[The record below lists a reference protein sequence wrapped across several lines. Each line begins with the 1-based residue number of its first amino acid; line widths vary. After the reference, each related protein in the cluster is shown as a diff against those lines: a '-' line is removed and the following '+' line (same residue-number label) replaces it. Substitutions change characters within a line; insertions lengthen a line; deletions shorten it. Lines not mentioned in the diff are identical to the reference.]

1 MKVCPNHAIVLVDDN
16 PMVLDDECQLSGEC
30 VRICQSGAREIAGK
44 RITVADLVQEME
56 KDTIFYDE
64 SGGGVTFSGGEP
76 FMQPIY
82 LQTLLRICNER
93 RIHTAVETCGYVDSA
108 TLLSTTPYV
117 GLYLYDLKVIDD
129 EKHQSLTGVSNKRIL
144 ENLRKLSSCHDHI
157 TIRFPVIPRV
167 NDNERDI
174 SQIGE
179 FVSSMKKVEGID
191 ILPYHKLGIEKYKR
205 LGKSYRMAEMRP
217 PTSEQITG
225 IAERLRSFGVSVKI
239 GG

>member
-76 FMQPIY
+76 FMQPVF
-82 LQTLLRICNER
+82 LQTRLRICNER
-93 RIHTAVETCGYVDSA
+93 RIHTAVETCGFVDSE
-108 TLLSTTPYV
+108 TLLSTSPYV
-117 GLYLYDLKVIDD
+117 ELYLYDLKVIDD

-144 ENLRKLSSCHDHI
+144 ENLRKLSGRHAHI
-157 TIRFPVIPRV
+157 TIRFPVIPGV
-167 NDNERDI
+167 NDNERDV

-179 FVSSMKKVEGID
+179 FVSSMEKVERID
-191 ILPYHKLGIEKYKR
+191 ILPYHKLGIEKYER

-225 IAERLRSFGVSVKI
+225 IAERLRSFGLGV
-239 GG
+239 

>member
-1 MKVCPNHAIVLVDDN
+1 
-16 PMVLDDECQLSGEC
+16 MVLDDECQLSGEC

-44 RITVADLVQEME
+44 RITVVDLVQEIE

-93 RIHTAVETCGYVDSA
+93 RIHTAVETCGYVDS
-108 TLLSTTPYV
+108 TMLLSTTPYV

-157 TIRFPVIPRV
+157 TIRFPVIPGV
-167 NDNERDI
+167 NDNERDV
-174 SQIGE
+174 SQIGG
-179 FVSSMKKVEGID
+179 FVSSMEKVEGID

-225 IAERLRSFGVSVKI
+225 IAERLRRFGVSVKI